1 MCCLCIV
8 FFLCLYYYYCR
19 FWEEGNVSV
28 MKMFGLE
35 FFVNDVSC
43 LSEEINIIDSNNF
56 IFINNNND

>member
-1 MCCLCIV
+1 
-8 FFLCLYYYYCR
+8 
-19 FWEEGNVSV
+19 

>member
-1 MCCLCIV
+1 MCCIV

-43 LSEEINIIDSNNF
+43 LSEEMNIIDSNN
-56 IFINNNND
+56 NKY